1 MYSTKLFHL
10 IYYKFIVCGIFFSKC
25 VGTMATTWKSVRE
38 VRALS
43 VALVSIDQETIQALA
58 ETHQENIND
67 LIVAKMKVDILK
79 AKQ

>member
-1 MYSTKLFHL
+1 MEF
-10 IYYKFIVCGIFFSKC
+10 FFSKC
-25 VGTMATTWKSVRE
+25 VGAMATTWKSVRE

-58 ETHQENIND
+58 ETHQEDIND

>member
-1 MYSTKLFHL
+1 
-10 IYYKFIVCGIFFSKC
+10 
-25 VGTMATTWKSVRE
+25 MATTWKSVRE

-58 ETHQENIND
+58 ETHQEDIDD

>member
-1 MYSTKLFHL
+1 
-10 IYYKFIVCGIFFSKC
+10 
-25 VGTMATTWKSVRE
+25 MATTWKSVRE

-58 ETHQENIND
+58 ETHQEDIND

-79 AKQ
+79 AKQWMHLPFTEFVFISNKIKYTTPSKY